1 MASKSL
7 PALIFHDYIQIILI
21 RKFFYPFKCF
31 ACSEDPPVQSL
42 EPGTMVLTG
51 GWLLLP
57 NHGLGYT
64 LSNLN
69 QPGFLEV
76 HKNHSSP
83 EPSIC

>member
-21 RKFFYPFKCF
+21 QKFFHPFRCF

-51 GWLLLP
+51 GLAAAAQPWL
-57 NHGLGYT
+57 GLYT
-64 LSNLN
+64 
-69 QPGFLEV
+69 
-76 HKNHSSP
+76 
-83 EPSIC
+83 